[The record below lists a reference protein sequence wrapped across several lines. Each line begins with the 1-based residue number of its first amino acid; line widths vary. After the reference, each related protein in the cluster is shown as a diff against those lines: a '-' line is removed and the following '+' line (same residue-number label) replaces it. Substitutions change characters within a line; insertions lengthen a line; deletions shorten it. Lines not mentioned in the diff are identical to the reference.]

1 MKSHPTTQGPQDRHV
16 GGIAAASS
24 PVAWN
29 RLVGAALALAL
40 SGCGPG
46 ATAPPAEFRIPV
58 EVSTVET
65 GNVEELIV
73 TTGTLR
79 TREMVTLNVEIPG
92 YVQLGRDAAGNR
104 LTEGATVTAGQVIAE
119 VTGEDAR
126 LHARIEST
134 RRALQTAESELER
147 RRNLF
152 ASRLIAEEVL
162 RQAEV
167 QYENALYEF
176 ERSKLNVE
184 KSRIAT
190 PIEGVILRLA
200 RNNDGLPIADG
211 QLVAPGFTIARVA
224 PLEELIAD
232 IDLVGPELGRIDEGL
247 PARIR
252 HYAYEDADIG
262 GEVIRLAPSVDINTH
277 TFRAEVAVSNP
288 RRLLR
293 PGMFVEVTIIADQRL
308 DVPVV
313 PRDSVARRGG
323 RNVVF
328 VLAGQRVARR
338 DVNLGL
344 GDDEQVEVL
353 AGIVPGDRIVVRG
366 VETLTDGTRVRIVG
380 S

>member
-1 MKSHPTTQGPQDRHV
+1 M
-16 GGIAAASS
+16 
-24 PVAWN
+24 
-29 RLVGAALALAL
+29 
-40 SGCGPG
+40 
-46 ATAPPAEFRIPV
+46 
-58 EVSTVET
+58 ET

-104 LTEGATVTAGQVIAE
+104 LTEGATVAAGQIIAE

-232 IDLVGPELGRIDEGL
+232 IDLVGPELGRIHEGL

-288 RRLLR
+288 QRLLR

>member
-1 MKSHPTTQGPQDRHV
+1 M
-16 GGIAAASS
+16 A
-24 PVAWN
+24 VA
-29 RLVGAALALAL
+29 AALALAL

-46 ATAPPAEFRIPV
+46 ASAPPVEFRIPV

-65 GNVEELIV
+65 GNVEELII

-79 TREMVTLNVEIPG
+79 TREMVTLDIEIPG
-92 YVQLGRDAAGNR
+92 HVHIGRDDQGNR
-104 LTEGATVTAGQVIAE
+104 LTEGATVAAGQTIAE
-119 VTGEDAR
+119 ITGEDAR

-134 RRALQTAESELER
+134 RRALEAAESELER
-147 RRNLF
+147 RRDLW
-152 ASRLIAEEVL
+152 ASRLIAEEEL
-162 RQAEV
+162 RQTEV

-176 ERSKLNVE
+176 ERSKLNAA
-184 KSRIAT
+184 KSKIAT
-190 PIEGVILRLA
+190 PIGGVVLRLA
-200 RNNDGLPIADG
+200 RNSDGLPIADG
-211 QLVAPGFTIARVA
+211 QLVAPGFTIARIA
-224 PLEELIAD
+224 PLGELIAD
-232 IDLVGPELGRIDEGL
+232 IDLVGPELGRVHEGL

-288 RRLLR
+288 QRLLR
-293 PGMFVEVTIIADQRL
+293 PGMFVEVTIIADQRV

-313 PRDSVARRGG
+313 PRESVARRGG

-338 DVNLGL
+338 DINLGL

-353 AGIVPGDRIVVRG
+353 AGIAPGDRIVIRG

>member
-1 MKSHPTTQGPQDRHV
+1 MKSHPTTQGPRDRHV

-24 PVAWN
+24 RVAWN

-58 EVSTVET
+58 EVGTVET

-92 YVQLGRDAAGNR
+92 YVHLGRDAAGNR
-104 LTEGATVTAGQVIAE
+104 LTEGATVTAGQIIAE

-232 IDLVGPELGRIDEGL
+232 IDLVGPELGRIHEGL

-288 RRLLR
+288 QRLLR

-308 DVPVV
+308 DVAVV

-344 GDDEQVEVL
+344 GDDERVEVL
-353 AGIVPGDRIVVRG
+353 DGIVPGDRIVVRG

>member
-1 MKSHPTTQGPQDRHV
+1 M
-16 GGIAAASS
+16 
-24 PVAWN
+24 
-29 RLVGAALALAL
+29 GAALALAL
-40 SGCGPG
+40 CGCGPG
-46 ATAPPAEFRIPV
+46 ASAPPAEFRIPV

-79 TREMVTLNVEIPG
+79 TREMVTLNIEIPG
-92 YVQLGRDAAGNR
+92 YVHIGRDEDGNR
-104 LTEGATVTAGQVIAE
+104 LAEGATVTAGQVIAE
-119 VTGEDAR
+119 ITGEDAR

-134 RRALQTAESELER
+134 RRALEAADSELER
-147 RRNLF
+147 RRDLF
-152 ASRLIAEEVL
+152 ASRLIAEEEL

-176 ERSKLNVE
+176 ERSKLNAA
-184 KSRIAT
+184 KSRITT
-190 PIEGVILRLA
+190 PIGGVVLRLA
-200 RNNDGLPIADG
+200 RNTDGLPIADG
-211 QLVAPGFTIARVA
+211 QLVAPGFTIAQIA

-232 IDLVGPELGRIDEGL
+232 IDLVGPELGRIHEGL

-252 HYAYEDADIG
+252 HYAYEDTDVG
-262 GEVIRLAPSVDINTH
+262 GEVLRLAPSVDVNTH

-288 RRLLR
+288 QRLLR

-328 VLAGQRVARR
+328 VLTGQRVARR

-353 AGIVPGDRIVVRG
+353 AGIVAGDRIVVRG

>member
-1 MKSHPTTQGPQDRHV
+1 MEPTGRGRAGALHFP
-16 GGIAAASS
+16 AAA
-24 PVAWN
+24 
-29 RLVGAALALAL
+29 
-40 SGCGPG
+40 PG

-58 EVSTVET
+58 EVGTVET

-92 YVQLGRDAAGNR
+92 YVHLGRDAAGNR

-232 IDLVGPELGRIDEGL
+232 IDLVGPELGRIHEGL

-288 RRLLR
+288 QRLLR

-308 DVPVV
+308 DVAVV

-344 GDDEQVEVL
+344 GDDERVEVL
-353 AGIVPGDRIVVRG
+353 DGIVPGDRIVVRG

>member
-1 MKSHPTTQGPQDRHV
+1 MKSHPTIQSPRDRRA
-16 GGIAAASS
+16 GGIAAGSTS
-24 PVAWN
+24 VAWTW
-29 RLVGAALALAL
+29 LVGTALVPALF
-40 SGCGPG
+40 GCGPG

-79 TREMVTLNVEIPG
+79 TREMVTLDIEIPG
-92 YVQLGRDAAGNR
+92 YVNIGRDDEGNR
-104 LTEGATVTAGQVIAE
+104 LTEGAAVTAGQVIAE

-134 RRALQTAESELER
+134 RRALGAAESELER
-147 RRNLF
+147 RRDLF
-152 ASRLIAEEVL
+152 ASRLIAEEEL

-176 ERSKLNVE
+176 ERSKLNAA
-184 KSRIAT
+184 KSKITT
-190 PIEGVILRLA
+190 PIGGVVLRLA
-200 RNNDGLPIADG
+200 RNSDGLPIADG
-211 QLVAPGFTIARVA
+211 QLVAPGFTIAQIA

-232 IDLVGPELGRIDEGL
+232 IDLVGPELGRVQEGL

-252 HYAYEDADIG
+252 HYAYEDADIA
-262 GEVIRLAPSVDINTH
+262 GEVLRLAPSVDVNTH
-277 TFRAEVAVSNP
+277 TFRAEVAVTNP
-288 RRLLR
+288 QRLLR

-313 PRDSVARRGG
+313 PRESVARRGG

-328 VLAGQRVARR
+328 ILTGQRVSRR

-344 GDDEQVEVL
+344 GDDRRVEVL
-353 AGIVPGDRIVVRG
+353 AGVTPGDRIVVRG
-366 VETLTDGTRVRIVG
+366 VETLTDDTRVRIVG

>member
-1 MKSHPTTQGPQDRHV
+1 MNPSSYATRKRRLSSAIAPVWRS
-16 GGIAAASS
+16 IAAT
-24 PVAWN
+24 
-29 RLVGAALALAL
+29 LVLTLC
-40 SGCGPG
+40 GCGPG
-46 ATAPPAEFRIPV
+46 ASAPPAEFRIPV

-73 TTGTLR
+73 ATGTLR
-79 TREMVTLNVEIPG
+79 TREMVTLDIEIPG
-92 YVQLGRDAAGNR
+92 YLRIGRDDAGNR
-104 LTEGATVTAGQVIAE
+104 LAEGATVATGQVIAE
-119 VTGEDAR
+119 ITGEDAR

-134 RRALQTAESELER
+134 RRALETAESELDR

-176 ERSKLNVE
+176 ERSKLNAA
-184 KSRIAT
+184 KSRITT
-190 PIEGVILRLA
+190 PIDGVILRLA
-200 RNNDGLPIADG
+200 RNGADLPIADG
-211 QLVAPGFTIARVA
+211 QLVAPGFTIAQIA

-232 IDLVGPELGRIDEGL
+232 IDLVGPELGRVREGL
-247 PARIR
+247 ATRIR
-252 HYAYEDADIG
+252 HYAYEDTDIAG
-262 GEVIRLAPSVDINTH
+262 AVIRLAPSVDANTH

-288 RRLLR
+288 ERLLR
-293 PGMFVEVTIIADQRL
+293 PGMFVEVTIIAEQRV

-313 PRDSVARRGG
+313 PRESIARRAG

-328 VLAGQRVARR
+328 VLTGQRVLRR

-353 AGIVPGDRIVVRG
+353 AGVTPGDRIVVRG
-366 VETLTDGTRVRIVG
+366 VETLTDGTRVRVVDT